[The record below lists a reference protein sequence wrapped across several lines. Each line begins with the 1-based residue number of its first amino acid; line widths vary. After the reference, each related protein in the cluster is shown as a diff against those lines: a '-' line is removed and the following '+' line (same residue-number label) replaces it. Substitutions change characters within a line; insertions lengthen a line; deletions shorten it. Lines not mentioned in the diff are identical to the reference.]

1 MKIVCVENV
10 FGEGQT
16 YVGLRPDTSVL
27 RNNDDFY
34 MPHFST
40 DIVCGCGVMVR
51 ITRLAKCLDARFASR
66 CYDAVGVGVT
76 FVARDVMQQ
85 ALSAGRPCDEA
96 YSFDRSVAVSPQM
109 KDPSEVGEGIVEM
122 SVGERVVQ
130 KLTIAEM
137 RMSIDECVSR
147 ASQSPFVLSFI
158 PPAQIATGST
168 TVWYSVLFGGAFVVI
183 ILPFIIYS
191 MRKPEWR
198 SKMAVIAP
206 FEWESEK

>member
-1 MKIVCVENV
+1 MKIVCIENV

-34 MPHFST
+34 MPHFSA

-109 KDPSEVGEGIVEM
+109 KEPSEVGEGVVEM
-122 SVGERVVQ
+122 WVGDCMAQ
-130 KLTIAEM
+130 KFTVSEM
-137 RMSIDECVSR
+137 RLSIDECVSR
-147 ASQSPFVLSFI
+147 ASQSLTLKTGDIVFVPQPTDVEPKI
-158 PPAQIATGST
+158 GD
-168 TVWYSVLFGGAFVVI
+168 VLRVMLDGEELLNFMI
-183 ILPFIIYS
+183 
-191 MRKPEWR
+191 K
-198 SKMAVIAP
+198 
-206 FEWESEK
+206 

>member
-40 DIVCGCGVMVR
+40 DVVCGCGVLVR

-122 SVGERVVQ
+122 SVGEGVVQ
-130 KLTIAEM
+130 RLTIAEM

-147 ASQSPFVLSFI
+147 ASQSLTLKTGDIVFVPL
-158 PPAQIATGST
+158 T
-168 TVWYSVLFGGAFVVI
+168 TDVKSKIGDVLRVTLNGEELLNFMI
-183 ILPFIIYS
+183 
-191 MRKPEWR
+191 K
-198 SKMAVIAP
+198 
-206 FEWESEK
+206 